1 MSGVIEGRVVR
12 IGDDVNTDLVLPGQY
27 LNLTTP
33 EELGK
38 HLLEGYDAEV
48 GRSIE
53 AGDILVAG
61 RDFGSGSSREQAP
74 VALLARG
81 VQAVVAASFA
91 RIFLRNALNLGL
103 LVVESAEV
111 AAACGTGDHLRI
123 DTATG
128 AITRAEGGAFTVP
141 PHPDFVRDLID
152 EGGLVPWVRHRLGV
166 DQ

>member
-1 MSGVIEGRVVR
+1 MSLVEGRVVR
-12 IGDDVNTDLVLPGQY
+12 IGDDVNTDLILPGQY

-33 EELGK
+33 EDLGQ
-38 HLLEGYDAEV
+38 HLLEGYDPEV
-48 GRSIE
+48 GQAIE

-103 LVVESAEV
+103 LVFESAEV
-111 AAACGTGDHLRI
+111 AADCATGDHLRI
-123 DTATG
+123 DAAAG
-128 AITRAEGGAFTVP
+128 RIARLEGGEFAIAPQPLFI
-141 PHPDFVRDLID
+141 RDLVGR
-152 EGGLVPWVRHRLGV
+152 GGLVPWVRHRLEDGT
-166 DQ
+166 